1 MKIEPTSLHFSYTPP
16 SFEVLELEFEQNILG
31 GSGDLPEELEGIE
44 WP

>member
-1 MKIEPTSLHFSYTPP
+1 MRYHLSASKECYSSP